1 MKVDT
6 LILTKSLGKG
16 AFGEVF
22 LTKKEGNDKELY
34 ATKRMDRS
42 ESENPSN
49 KKRLINEIGIL
60 SQIKH
65 PNIVR
70 LIELKKTKNHI
81 YIVTEYCNGGSL
93 SDNLKN
99 YITKYKRPFTE
110 EIVQY
115 LMRQI
120 VSAINYL
127 HTNRIIHRD
136 LKLDNIL
143 VHFPSEDDKQDMLKA
158 VAKLIDFGFATKLNK
173 NRDMTKTV
181 LGTPANMEPHLIS
194 DMEKHQPEKEGYNE
208 KVDIWSLGT
217 LCYEMLT
224 GRLTFFGKNMNELFE
239 KVKIGNYKVPLWLS
253 KEAVSFL
260 NGMLQYDANK
270 RLSSEELLKHDFL
283 TKNVK
288 LFQPVDAEQLKGK
301 IQGQNIRI
309 NIMNNNTIW
318 GIFNADGKDNN
329 NNDKPLEED
338 FEPMNNL
345 GNFENKI
352 NNNDEEKNKN
362 NNNPVAKVTKVSE
375 NEIKPE
381 INNNMKNEI
390 KPSQRPMT
398 MQTQNK
404 PPIINPQHKTHK
416 VRTLPFYHA
425 NTNKTYDPKSNN
437 NIIQNNQ
444 FNQINSNININA
456 NNFNNNNN
464 VSNFTRQQSH
474 NIYSKTHHQMNQK
487 IISQTNV
494 NQKGQI
500 STNMHNQINKPEMS
514 KGISYTMSKEA
525 LNEFY

>member
-239 KVKIGNYKVPLWLS
+239 KVKIGNYKMPLWLS

-283 TKNVK
+283 TKNVR

-338 FEPMNNL
+338 FEPYNN
-345 GNFENKI
+345 F
-352 NNNDEEKNKN
+352 
-362 NNNPVAKVTKVSE
+362 AAYF
-375 NEIKPE
+375 
-381 INNNMKNEI
+381 KNECNYLI
-390 KPSQRPMT
+390 IRRFT
-398 MQTQNK
+398 
-404 PPIINPQHKTHK
+404 PP
-416 VRTLPFYHA
+416 L
-425 NTNKTYDPKSNN
+425 
-437 NIIQNNQ
+437 
-444 FNQINSNININA
+444 
-456 NNFNNNNN
+456 
-464 VSNFTRQQSH
+464 
-474 NIYSKTHHQMNQK
+474 
-487 IISQTNV
+487 
-494 NQKGQI
+494 
-500 STNMHNQINKPEMS
+500 
-514 KGISYTMSKEA
+514 
-525 LNEFY
+525 